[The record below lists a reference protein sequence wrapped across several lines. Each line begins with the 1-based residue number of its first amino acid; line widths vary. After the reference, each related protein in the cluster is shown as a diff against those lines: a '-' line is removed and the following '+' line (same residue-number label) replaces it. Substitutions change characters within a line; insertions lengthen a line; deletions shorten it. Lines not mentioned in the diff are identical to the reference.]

1 MKRYKIVLQIILA
14 IGMIVVGALHFTNP
28 EGFEKI
34 VLDYLPYHL
43 ALVYTSDFLDILAG
57 VG

>member
-14 IGMIVVGALHFTNP
+14 IGMIVVAALHFTNP

-34 VLDYLPYHL
+34 MLDYLPYHL
-43 ALVYTSDFLDILAG
+43 ALVYTSDF
-57 VG
+57 

>member
-1 MKRYKIVLQIILA
+1 
-14 IGMIVVGALHFTNP
+14 MIVVGALHFTNP

-43 ALVYTSDFLDILAG
+43 ALVYTSDFWDILAG
-57 VG
+57 VGWLIPRMGCFAA